1 MIKSLTVI
9 VSLLISFSVMAD
21 PTKCFYPLRSPQGLN
36 PLNLNDS
43 YLIKI
48 HKTLAGELD
57 PFVLGDGGLVTGTWL
72 AGPKPLVQE
81 SIPFFIIFERNTD
94 YPNTTKIDE
103 AYYRGAPYL
112 LVKASC
118 LAELKNGQQIKAL
131 QSLVTRHLKPPKGS
145 LFKYFTF
152 Q

>member
-1 MIKSLTVI
+1 MIKTLSVI

-21 PTKCFYPLRSPQGLN
+21 PAKCLYPLRSPQGLN

-57 PFVLGDGGLVTGTWL
+57 PFVLGDGGLVTGSWL
-72 AGPKPLVQE
+72 AGAKPVSQE
-81 SIPFFIIFERNTD
+81 SMPFFIIFEGDTD
-94 YPNTTKIDE
+94 HPNTTKIDE
-103 AYYRGAPYL
+103 AYYKGAQYM
-112 LVKASC
+112 LVKTNC
-118 LAELKNGQQIKAL
+118 LTELKNGQQIRAL
-131 QSLVTRHLKPPKGS
+131 QSLVTRHMKPPKGS
-145 LFKYFTF
+145 LFKYYTF

>member
-9 VSLLISFSVMAD
+9 VILLISFSVMAD
-21 PTKCFYPLRSPQGLN
+21 PEKCLYSLRSPLGLN
-36 PLNLNDS
+36 PLILNDS

-48 HKTLAGELD
+48 HKTLSGELD
-57 PFVLGDGGLVTGTWL
+57 PIVLGDGGLVTGSWL
-72 AGPKPLVQE
+72 AGPKPIPQE
-81 SIPFFIIFERNTD
+81 SMPFFIIFEGDTNH
-94 YPNTTKIDE
+94 PNTTKIDE

-112 LVKASC
+112 LVKANC
-118 LAELKNGQQIKAL
+118 LAEIKNGQQIRAL